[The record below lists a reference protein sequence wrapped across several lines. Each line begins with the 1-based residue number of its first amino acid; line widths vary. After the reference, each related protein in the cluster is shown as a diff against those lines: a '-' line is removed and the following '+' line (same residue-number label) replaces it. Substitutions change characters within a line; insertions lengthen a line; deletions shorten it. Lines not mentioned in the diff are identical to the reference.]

1 MPEISCLF
9 PLKFLKVFVRFLIVR
24 TFVMAPTVTSDVQD
38 ALRVENPYTMAIKTV
53 GDIFQ
58 DYDYGEKLRSS
69 RD

>member
-1 MPEISCLF
+1 
-9 PLKFLKVFVRFLIVR
+9 
-24 TFVMAPTVTSDVQD
+24 MALTVTSDVQD